1 MDQQAAAIRY
11 SHWEE
16 IVLEANRSGIPK
28 REWCKQNGLS
38 EKAFYYWQRKVR
50 ARVMASAELPP
61 ALPEPQHAFV
71 ELPFSS
77 SASVTDRDSDSLENP
92 PELMLQVGD
101 CRMFI
106 TGSVKET
113 TLRTVLKVIRDA

>member
-1 MDQQAAAIRY
+1 MNQKAGAIRY

-16 IVLEANRSGIPK
+16 IVLEANRSGISK
-28 REWCKQNGLS
+28 RKWCKQNGIS
-38 EKAFYYWQRKVR
+38 EKAFYYWQQKVR
-50 ARVMASAELPP
+50 AQAMAAAELPP

-77 SASVTDRDSDSLENP
+77 STPVTDRNPGSIENL
-92 PELMLQVGD
+92 PELMLQIGD

-106 TGSVKET
+106 NGSINEN
-113 TLRTVLKVIRDA
+113 TLRTVVKVIRDA